1 MAKDK
6 KKKKKSEDEEDE
18 VEDVEEIDEK
28 KKKKKKSKDKDE
40 EIDEKEEEGDEEEE
54 GRKSRKDKKKKK
66 KKKEKDSEEEC
77 EDDAKGKES
86 IEEEEGDEEEEGRKS
101 RKDKKKK
108 KKKKEKDSEE
118 ECEDDVKGKD
128 NPSTDLEGVTNDD
141 DETDDDGND
150 KEKGKSAF
158 EKSELFVLVT
168 SEKEFNR
175 ETPRKVKKLIA
186 EGANVDLRGE
196 FQETYLHALMGP
208 KPDGTDSAV
217 LAVLFQLT
225 EAGLDVNAK
234 DTEGFTPLHIAVLND
249 LNPRIVNALSK
260 VGADPC
266 ALNNQD
272 QDAMDLCELDTIR
285 DGT

>member
-1 MAKDK
+1 M
-6 KKKKKSEDEEDE
+6 
-18 VEDVEEIDEK
+18 
-28 KKKKKKSKDKDE
+28 
-40 EIDEKEEEGDEEEE
+40 
-54 GRKSRKDKKKKK
+54 
-66 KKKEKDSEEEC
+66 
-77 EDDAKGKES
+77 
-86 IEEEEGDEEEEGRKS
+86 
-101 RKDKKKK
+101 
-108 KKKKEKDSEE
+108 
-118 ECEDDVKGKD
+118 
-128 NPSTDLEGVTNDD
+128 
-141 DETDDDGND
+141 
-150 KEKGKSAF
+150 
-158 EKSELFVLVT
+158 
-168 SEKEFNR
+168 
-175 ETPRKVKKLIA
+175 KKLIA

-285 DGT
+285 DVLEYYDMGLWRLVAAAEAGKVRALVNSWCKN